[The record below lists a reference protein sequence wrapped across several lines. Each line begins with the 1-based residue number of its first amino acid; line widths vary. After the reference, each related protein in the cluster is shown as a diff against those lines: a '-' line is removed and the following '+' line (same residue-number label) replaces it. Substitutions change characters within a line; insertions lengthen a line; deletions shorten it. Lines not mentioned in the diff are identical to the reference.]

1 MATSTG
7 AAPTSSPVSTGPL
20 ISPRLVH
27 AGFFALRI
35 YVGLVFL
42 SNGLA
47 KVFNRQSTTWGPF
60 SFSLI
65 TRGSAKNIA
74 EGAAAHSHIA
84 GVSSFY
90 RNTVIPNWGFFGAF
104 LTAAELALGVA
115 LLLGILTRV
124 ASVGGLLLLAPIW
137 VMLWHTGDYLW
148 DYPADLAPLVLL
160 AVIPTGRILG
170 LDALLHRRIP
180 HWPF

>member
-1 MATSTG
+1 
-7 AAPTSSPVSTGPL
+7 
-20 ISPRLVH
+20 
-27 AGFFALRI
+27 
-35 YVGLVFL
+35 VGLVFL

-47 KVFNRQSTTWGPF
+47 KALDRQNTTWGPL

-74 EGAAAHSHIA
+74 QGAAVHSHIA
-84 GVSSFY
+84 LVSSFY
-90 RNTVIPNWGFFGAF
+90 RTTVIPHWGFFGVF
-104 LTAAELALGVA
+104 LTVAELALGVA
-115 LLLGILTRV
+115 LLLGVLTRV
-124 ASVGGLLLLAPIW
+124 ASIGGLLLIAPIW

-160 AVIPTGRILG
+160 AVVPTGRILG
-170 LDALLHRRIP
+170 LDGLLHRRIP

>member
-1 MATSTG
+1 MATSTSADP
-7 AAPTSSPVSTGPL
+7 AARAHAGPL
-20 ISPRLVH
+20 ISSRLVH

-35 YVGLVFL
+35 YVGLVFF

-47 KVFNRQSTTWGPF
+47 KALNRQNTTWGPL

-65 TRGSAKNIA
+65 TRGSAHDIA
-74 EGAAAHSHIA
+74 QSAAGHSHIA
-84 GVSSFY
+84 GLSAFY
-90 RNTVIPNWGFFGAF
+90 RTTVIPHWGFFGVF
-104 LTAAELALGVA
+104 LTVAELAVGVA
-115 LLLGILTRV
+115 LLVGILTRV
-124 ASVGGLLLLAPIW
+124 ASIGGLLLIAPIW

-148 DYPADLAPLVLL
+148 AYPADLAPLVLL

-170 LDALLHRRIP
+170 LDGPLHRRIP

>member
-1 MATSTG
+1 MATSDNAVPG
-7 AAPTSSPVSTGPL
+7 SARPPGPL
-20 ISPRLVH
+20 ISPTLLH

-47 KVFNRQSTTWGPF
+47 KALDRQNTTWGPF

-74 EGAAAHSHIA
+74 QGAAGRSHIPV
-84 GVSSFY
+84 VSAFY
-90 RNTVIPNWGFFGAF
+90 RTTVLPHWGFFGVF
-104 LTAAELALGVA
+104 LTVAELSLGVA

-124 ASVGGLLLLAPIW
+124 ASVGGLLLIAPIW

-160 AVIPTGRILG
+160 AVVPTGRILG
-170 LDALLHRRIP
+170 LDGPLRRRVP